1 MDIVQALDA
10 IFADPTDED
19 AQEKADALITP
30 QEWPLACDYILAV
43 LDDPHRSRA
52 QWELA
57 AALVWGACCDERPLP
72 IDRTI
77 ALVYARLPT
86 DPDSS
91 ENNLAWSI
99 ASKLK
104 RVSYLS
110 EYDPLGDPNI
120 VLELARVRR

>member
-1 MDIVQALDA
+1 MDTAAFDA
-10 IFADPTDED
+10 IFAHPTDED
-19 AQEKADALITP
+19 AQENADALITP
-30 QEWPLACDYILAV
+30 ETWPQVRDYILAV
-43 LDDPHRSRA
+43 LDDPQRSRA
-52 QWELA
+52 EWELA

-99 ASKLK
+99 ASKLN

-110 EYDPLGDPNI
+110 EYDPLRDPNI

>member
-1 MDIVQALDA
+1 MDTRALDA
-10 IFADPTDED
+10 IFAQPTDED
-19 AQEKADALITP
+19 AQDKVDALITP
-30 QEWPLACDYILAV
+30 QEWPLVCDYVLAV
-43 LDDPHRSRA
+43 LADPQRSRA
-52 QWELA
+52 AWELA
-57 AALVWGACCDERPLP
+57 AAVVWGACCDDRPLP

-77 ALVYARLPT
+77 ALVYARLRT

-110 EYDPLGDPNI
+110 EYDPLRDPNI
-120 VLELARVRR
+120 VLELARIPR